1 MKRLFTLLILWFPV
15 FWGHSQE
22 ITNDSITKLVE
33 RCWNITYSH
42 PDSAR
47 NIAYRTLELSRQK
60 DYQKG
65 LFQSHNHLGIIYDIK
80 SNFDSSITH
89 YNRAIEISKKTND
102 SSHLASSL
110 SNMGLTYWH
119 IGKYHLAL
127 EYFYDAQAIFEA
139 HSPESSGMISVYNNI
154 GMIYTELDDFE
165 NALLIFNKALK
176 INKKLNDTLT
186 RAAIYSNMGDVF
198 KKQDKV
204 DKAFNYYN
212 RSLKLKKSKEDSYGL
227 SLTYVE
233 LTKLLIDQDSL
244 NAAKEAL
251 KKCFEYSDKAG
262 NKSQVAEAYLLTV
275 DLYEKKGE
283 TKRPIRYSRMALNLA
298 QKIKSRKLEYRSYK
312 KMAQLYAKQQSYKKA
327 YEAYSNYSQLK
338 DSLVNRHELS
348 YIYDLRLS
356 HEVDQ
361 KTHEIALLDELRENQ
376 ALLIEK
382 QELKL
387 QNRTFQLIIII
398 GLLVIV
404 SFGFYLWY
412 IKSKYKQKQKLDAA
426 LISKKEELATRTLQ
440 AEINERKRISRDIHD
455 SLGQYLGLCKLQ
467 VSQLKDG
474 AAKDSGKQK
483 NSIDK
488 TINMIDHSIIELRN
502 IIHNLSPSVLHEKGF
517 PEAVKELTERIQ
529 QNHSLNIQLEIM
541 GLDGNLDYLTENTLY
556 RVTQEILNNILK
568 HSQADN
574 VNIQMIRNN
583 EDLTIMIEDNGVG
596 FDPEAAAK
604 SRGLSNIYTR
614 VENIN
619 GKVYIDSKVQR
630 GTIITVI
637 VPLEEPQQSNE

>member
-1 MKRLFTLLILWFPV
+1 MKRLFALLILCLPV
-15 FWGHSQE
+15 IWGHSQE
-22 ITNDSITKLVE
+22 ITNDSITKLIE

-47 NIAYRTLELSRQK
+47 AIAYRTLKLSRQR

-80 SNFDSSITH
+80 SNFDSSTTH
-89 YNRAIEISKKTND
+89 YSKAIEISKQTHD
-102 SSHLASSL
+102 SSHLASAL

-127 EYFYDAQAIFEA
+127 EYFYDAQAIFET

-165 NALLIFNKALK
+165 NALLIFNKALE
-176 INKKLNDTLT
+176 INKNLNDTLT

-198 KKQDKV
+198 QKKDKV

-212 RSLKLKKSKEDSYGL
+212 RSIKLKKSKDDSYGL
-227 SLTYVE
+227 SQTYVE

-244 NAAKEAL
+244 EAANDAL

-262 NKSQVAEAYLLTV
+262 NKSQIAEAYLLMV
-275 DLYEKKGE
+275 NLHKKKGE
-283 TKRPIRYSRMALNLA
+283 IKRPLRYSRMALDKA

-312 KMAQLYAKQQSYKKA
+312 KMAQLYAKQQNYEKA

-338 DSLVNRHELS
+338 DSLVNRHQLS

-398 GLLVIV
+398 GLLVIL
-404 SFGFYLWY
+404 SFGFYLWHMR
-412 IKSKYKQKQKLDAA
+412 SKYKQKQKLDAA
-426 LISKKEELATRTLQ
+426 LISKKEELASRTLQ

-474 AAKDSGKQK
+474 STYGQNKQQQSVDK
-483 NSIDK
+483 SID
-488 TINMIDHSIIELRN
+488 MIDQSITELRN
-502 IIHNLSPSVLHEKGF
+502 IIHNLSPAVLHEKGLS
-517 PEAVKELTERIQ
+517 EAVRELTERIE
-529 QNHSLNIQLEIM
+529 QNHDLHINLERM
-541 GLDGNLDYLTENTLY
+541 GMTTNLDYLTENTLY
-556 RVTQEILNNILK
+556 RVVQEILNNILK
-568 HSQADN
+568 HSGADM
-574 VNIQMIRNN
+574 VDMQMIRN
-583 EDLTIMIEDNGVG
+583 EDDLTIMIEDNGSG
-596 FDPEAAAK
+596 FNPESVTT
-604 SRGLSNIYTR
+604 SRGLNNIYTR
-614 VENIN
+614 VENMD
-619 GKVYIDSKVQR
+619 GKVYIDSKIQR

-637 VPLEEPQQSNE
+637 VPLKKQKA